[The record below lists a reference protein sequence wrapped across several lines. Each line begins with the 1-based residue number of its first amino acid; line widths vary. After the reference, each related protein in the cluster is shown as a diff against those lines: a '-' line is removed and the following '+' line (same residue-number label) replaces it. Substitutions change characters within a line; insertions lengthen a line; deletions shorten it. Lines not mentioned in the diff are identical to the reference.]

1 MRFDFRSRILFFV
14 ALIFTVFQL
23 VAPVYIDFYD
33 LQLRSIHIV
42 FGLSVVFLLY
52 PLIQKK
58 GVSSLIAGLLLFAI
72 LIAANLNIFLNW
84 SNIYAYPGDYTT
96 KDLVLGACLMVVIL
110 EASRRATGL
119 AIPICVIFM
128 FGYVFLGPLMPGI
141 WKHPGFPLDYV
152 IGSVYFSP
160 LGIYG
165 SLTGLSATFISM
177 FLIFGSLL
185 AATGGGDTFTELA
198 RLAAGRFRGGPAKV
212 AVVSSAL
219 FGSISGSSI
228 ANVSVTGNYTIPLMR
243 GLGYHPNFAGGV
255 EAMASTGGGFTPP
268 IMGISAFIMAEL
280 TGIPYIKIIGY
291 AFFPCLLFY
300 SGLMAGIHFEA
311 LRLNLPAIE
320 KKDIPSSKSV
330 LVWGKIVPLFLPIAI
345 LLWLL
350 FKGYALITA
359 GFYSCIAVIILF
371 VFSDFTPHG
380 LKKRFYHL
388 MDALVDGGKAIA
400 RIVPVLVSVNIFI
413 NLLGL
418 TGVAPKISA
427 IIVQMGG
434 AYLISALF
442 IAALIPFVLGTAL
455 PTSATYILSVALI
468 APAIIKLGVDIV
480 AAHMFLIYWATLA
493 AVTPPTCTGCI
504 IAANIGG
511 GNWIKV
517 SLIGMR
523 LGIVAFIIPFFFV
536 LEPALLGRAGLFQ
549 VLLFNFSALL
559 GTIFIASGFFGFF
572 INPLSLW
579 QRIFYVFTG
588 LLMMYPNNRLSIIA
602 ICLVLVVICFEI
614 FYLKKN
620 KGAFNPNSNHQ
631 QEYY

>member
-1 MRFDFRSRILFFV
+1 MDAVKPKDVAFRSKLLFGV
-14 ALIFTVFQL
+14 ALIFSVFQL

-33 LQLRSIHIV
+33 LQLRSVHVV
-42 FGLSVVFLLY
+42 FGISVVFLLY
-52 PLIQKK
+52 PLLEKRK
-58 GVSSLIAGLLLFAI
+58 VAGRVAGMLMFALLLI
-72 LIAANLNIFLNW
+72 ANLNIYLNW
-84 SNIYAYPGDYTT
+84 SDIYAYPGDYTPT
-96 KDLVLGACLMVVIL
+96 DLILGAGLMVVVL

-119 AIPICVIFM
+119 AIPVCVAIM

-152 IGSVYFSP
+152 VGSIYYSP

-165 SLTGLSATFISM
+165 SLTGLSATFIAM

-243 GLGYHPNFAGGV
+243 SLGYHPDFAGGV

-291 AFFPCLLFY
+291 AFFPCFLFY
-300 SGLMAGIHFEA
+300 AGLMAGIHFEA

-320 KKDIPSSKSV
+320 AKDIPALKSV
-330 LVWGKIVPLFLPIAI
+330 FVWGKIVPLFVPIAV

-350 FKGYALITA
+350 FSGYELITA
-359 GFYSCIAVIILF
+359 GFYSCLTVIVLF
-371 VFSDFTPHG
+371 VFSDVNPQA
-380 LKKRFYHL
+380 LKTRIFKL
-388 MDALVDGGKAIA
+388 AEALVDGGKAVA

-536 LEPALLGRAGLFQ
+536 LEPALLGRADGFQ
-549 VLLFNFSALL
+549 ILWFNFSALV
-559 GTIFIASGFFGFF
+559 GTIFMASGFFGYLRS
-572 INPLSLW
+572 PLSPW
-579 QRIFYVFTG
+579 QRALYILTG
-588 LLMMYPNNRLSIIA
+588 ILLMYPNNLLSFAA
-602 ICLVLVVICFEI
+602 ICLVLAAVGIETFW
-614 FYLKKN
+614 LKKRIR
-620 KGAFNPNSNHQ
+620 
-631 QEYY
+631 